1 MARHLATSVGTAR
14 SALFVA
20 TLAVELAEIGASSAE
35 DVTLQR

>member
-20 TLAVELAEIGASSAE
+20 TLAEIGASSAE